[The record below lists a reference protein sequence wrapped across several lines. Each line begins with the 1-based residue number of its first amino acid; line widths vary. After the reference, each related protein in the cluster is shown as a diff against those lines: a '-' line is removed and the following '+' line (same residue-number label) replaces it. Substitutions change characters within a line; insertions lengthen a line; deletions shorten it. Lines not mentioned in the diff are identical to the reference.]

1 MKAETDN
8 RYDVFISCKSE
19 DYKNGKRIHDF
30 LSKNGVKSFISC
42 CERHN
47 MPKDEYLKVISETL
61 EKSDNLILYTSSK
74 EYPNTEFVRFE
85 WSSFLNEILS
95 GRKSGNIITILKD
108 VKVADLPFALRG
120 RESFEYKK
128 YQEGYKVV
136 YAKRKTREGETWF
149 KKATAKLFYRF
160 LAAMTSIEI
169 PVDVGDF
176 RLIDKVIVNH
186 LRNMPEKSKYIRGQI
201 SWIGYKQTFV
211 EYHRDARLYGKTNY
225 PLKKMLR
232 LAFDGIT
239 AFSDKP
245 LKMASAIG
253 IISAIL
259 SLLAIIYALISYF
272 IFDSAVS
279 GWTSLIIS
287 VLFIGGV
294 QLITIG
300 IIGEYIARINNDVRN
315 RPLYIIE
322 EENIE
327 NQENNKQ

>member
-1 MKAETDN
+1 MEISAIVPSYNEEKNVPLIYKRLTDTLSQ
-8 RYDVFISCKSE
+8 ISDKYEIIFVNDCSKDST
-19 DYKNGKRIHDF
+19 
-30 LSKNGVKSFISC
+30 LSVIKQ
-42 CERHN
+42 
-47 MPKDEYLKVISETL
+47 ISEKDSHVKYISFSRNFGHQIAVSAGL
-61 EKSDNLILYTSSK
+61 DLCKGEAVVIIDADLQDPPELIL
-74 EYPNTEFVRFE
+74 EM
-85 WSSFLNEILS
+85 
-95 GRKSGNIITILKD
+95 
-108 VKVADLPFALRG
+108 
-120 RESFEYKK
+120 YKK
-128 YQEGYKVV
+128 YKEGYKVV
-136 YAKRKTREGETWF
+136 YAKRKSREGETWF
-149 KKATAKLFYRF
+149 KKATAKIFYRI

-176 RLIDKVIVNH
+176 RLIDKVVVKH
-186 LRNMPEKSKYIRGQI
+186 LKNMPEKSKYLRGQI

-259 SLLAIIYALISYF
+259 SLLAIVYALISHF

>member
-1 MKAETDN
+1 MEISAIVPSYNEEKNVPLIYERLTKVLSQINPNYEIIFINDYSKDN
-8 RYDVFISCKSE
+8 TLSVIKTIAQEDSHVKYISFSRNFGHQIAVSAGLDLCKG
-19 DYKNGKRIHDF
+19 NA
-30 LSKNGVKSFISC
+30 V
-42 CERHN
+42 
-47 MPKDEYLKVISETL
+47 VIIDGDLQDPPE
-61 EKSDNLILYTSSK
+61 LILEMYEK
-74 EYPNTEFVRFE
+74 
-85 WSSFLNEILS
+85 
-95 GRKSGNIITILKD
+95 
-108 VKVADLPFALRG
+108 
-120 RESFEYKK
+120 YK
-128 YQEGYKVV
+128 EGYKVV
-136 YAKRKTREGETWF
+136 YAKRKSREGETWF
-149 KKATAKLFYRF
+149 KKITAKLFYRF

-176 RLIDKVIVNH
+176 RLIDQVIVNH

-259 SLLAIIYALISYF
+259 SLLAIVYALISHF

-322 EENIE
+322 EENID

>member
-1 MKAETDN
+1 ME
-8 RYDVFISCKSE
+8 ISVIVPSFNEEKNVPLIYERLTSTLSQISD
-19 DYKNGKRIHDF
+19 DYEIIFVNDCSKDST
-30 LSKNGVKSFISC
+30 LSVIKQ
-42 CERHN
+42 
-47 MPKDEYLKVISETL
+47 ISEKDSHVKYISFSRNFGHQIAVSAGL
-61 EKSDNLILYTSSK
+61 DMCKGNAVVIIDGDLQDPPELILEMYEK
-74 EYPNTEFVRFE
+74 
-85 WSSFLNEILS
+85 
-95 GRKSGNIITILKD
+95 
-108 VKVADLPFALRG
+108 
-120 RESFEYKK
+120 YK
-128 YQEGYKVV
+128 EGYKVV
-136 YAKRKTREGETWF
+136 YAKRKSREGETWF
-149 KKATAKLFYRF
+149 KKITAKLFYRF

-176 RLIDKVIVNH
+176 RLIDKVIVKH

-259 SLLAIIYALISYF
+259 SLLAIVYALISHF

>member
-1 MKAETDN
+1 MRRFFFAIIMEISAIVPSYNEEKNVPLIYKRLTDTLSQ
-8 RYDVFISCKSE
+8 ISDKYEIIFVNDCSKDST
-19 DYKNGKRIHDF
+19 
-30 LSKNGVKSFISC
+30 LSVIKQ
-42 CERHN
+42 
-47 MPKDEYLKVISETL
+47 ISEKDSHVKYISFSRNFGHQIAVSAGLDMCKGTAVVIIDGDL
-61 EKSDNLILYTSSK
+61 QDPPELIL
-74 EYPNTEFVRFE
+74 EM
-85 WSSFLNEILS
+85 
-95 GRKSGNIITILKD
+95 
-108 VKVADLPFALRG
+108 
-120 RESFEYKK
+120 YKK

-176 RLIDKVIVNH
+176 RLIDQVIVNH

-259 SLLAIIYALISYF
+259 SLLAIVYALISHF

>member
-1 MKAETDN
+1 MEISEIVPSYNEKKNVPLIYKRLTDT
-8 RYDVFISCKSE
+8 
-19 DYKNGKRIHDF
+19 
-30 LSKNGVKSFISC
+30 LSKISDKYEIIFVNDC
-42 CERHN
+42 S
-47 MPKDEYLKVISETL
+47 KDSTLSVIKQISEKDSHVKYISFSRNFGHQIAVSAGL
-61 EKSDNLILYTSSK
+61 DMCKGKAVVIIDGDLQDPPELIL
-74 EYPNTEFVRFE
+74 EM
-85 WSSFLNEILS
+85 
-95 GRKSGNIITILKD
+95 
-108 VKVADLPFALRG
+108 
-120 RESFEYKK
+120 YKK

-259 SLLAIIYALISYF
+259 SLLAIVYALISHF

>member
-1 MKAETDN
+1 MEISAIVPSYNEEKNVPLIYKRLTDT
-8 RYDVFISCKSE
+8 
-19 DYKNGKRIHDF
+19 
-30 LSKNGVKSFISC
+30 LSKISDKYEIIFVNDC
-42 CERHN
+42 S
-47 MPKDEYLKVISETL
+47 KDSTLSVIKQISEEDSHVKYISFSRNFGHQIAVSAGL
-61 EKSDNLILYTSSK
+61 DMCKGNAVVIIDGDLQDPPELIL
-74 EYPNTEFVRFE
+74 EM
-85 WSSFLNEILS
+85 
-95 GRKSGNIITILKD
+95 
-108 VKVADLPFALRG
+108 
-120 RESFEYKK
+120 YKK

-259 SLLAIIYALISYF
+259 SLLAIVYALISHF

-327 NQENNKQ
+327 KQENK

>member
-1 MKAETDN
+1 MEISVIVPSFNEEKNVPLICERLTSTLYQISDDYEIIFVNDCSKDN
-8 RYDVFISCKSE
+8 TLEVIKQ
-19 DYKNGKRIHDF
+19 
-30 LSKNGVKSFISC
+30 LSKKDSHVKYISFSRNFGHQIAVSAGLDLC
-42 CERHN
+42 KGEAV
-47 MPKDEYLKVISETL
+47 VIIDADLQDPPE
-61 EKSDNLILYTSSK
+61 LILEMYEK
-74 EYPNTEFVRFE
+74 
-85 WSSFLNEILS
+85 
-95 GRKSGNIITILKD
+95 
-108 VKVADLPFALRG
+108 
-120 RESFEYKK
+120 YK
-128 YQEGYKVV
+128 EGYKVV
-136 YAKRKTREGETWF
+136 YARRKSREGETWF
-149 KKATAKLFYRF
+149 KKITAKLFYRF
-160 LAAMTSIEI
+160 LSAMTSIEI

-176 RLIDKVIVNH
+176 RLIDKVIVKH

-253 IISAIL
+253 ILSAII
-259 SLLAIIYALISYF
+259 SLLAIIYALFSHF
-272 IFDSAVS
+272 IFDSVVS

-315 RPLYIIE
+315 RPLYIIDE
-322 EENIE
+322 DNIE
-327 NQENNKQ
+327 KEQKNIEKDEIHRDRQ